1 MAPNPT
7 ELLILR
13 SSSIIYFC
21 RNDNSRRFTNNVST
35 SRLSLRNM
43 FFFLKCRLNSTNNM
57 LLTNAENLSTRPDY
71 ENVIAKCDLP
81 IKMILQENGQGLIS
95 KALHILFLLERSWQ
109 LAALENSYI
118 FHTGI
123 KHLVPDEVDQI

>member
-1 MAPNPT
+1 
-7 ELLILR
+7 
-13 SSSIIYFC
+13 
-21 RNDNSRRFTNNVST
+21 
-35 SRLSLRNM
+35 
-43 FFFLKCRLNSTNNM
+43 M

-81 IKMILQENGQGLIS
+81 IKTVLQENGQSLIS

-118 FHTGI
+118 FTQ
-123 KHLVPDEVDQI
+123 E